1 MRSVISCD
9 AGVSVSCFRLLLL
22 CVSLEMLI
30 NVVMS
35 SDVVV
40 KISDSSHQKH
50 KLIQVCGFM
59 TAYVHKSVKL
69 CKIIS

>member
-9 AGVSVSCFRLLLL
+9 AGVSVFCFRLLL
-22 CVSLEMLI
+22 CVSLEMLV